1 MSKSVKKNGFTLVE
15 LVIVIAVIAVLAAI
29 LIPTFSGIIGNAKIT
44 KYKASVNSMNTNLV
58 TEATANG
65 IDYYT
70 ASGVRNFLISKE
82 FDIEG
87 VPEGYTLWFDQSNF
101 NLKLIEDTET
111 LKKVQDNFT
120 LLDVG
125 TSSNGLIDSLPSRP
139 EAVTSDPNLLLIST
153 NEENKA
159 IEEAIA
165 AIYNLGNGS
174 VGDIDGKLSSDEIRG
189 KILSVMGGSNNDW
202 VDNYLA
208 QFSAKKTI
216 YVSNTGV
223 MVTAAI
229 GDGLHGNEKSNVVV
243 APGADITL
251 KGFDESFTGE
261 FKLTCAF
268 ELPDNVK

>member
-1 MSKSVKKNGFTLVE
+1 MSKSVKKSGFTLVE

-29 LIPTFSGIIGNAKIT
+29 LIPTFSGIIADAKIT

-70 ASGVRNFLISKE
+70 ASGVKNFLISKE

-120 LLDVG
+120 LLDAGV
-125 TSSNGLIDSLPSRP
+125 SSNSLIDPLPPRP

-189 KILSVMGGSNNDW
+189 KILSV
-202 VDNYLA
+202 L
-208 QFSAKKTI
+208 
-216 YVSNTGV
+216 GV
-223 MVTAAI
+223 
-229 GDGLHGNEKSNVVV
+229 
-243 APGADITL
+243 
-251 KGFDESFTGE
+251 
-261 FKLTCAF
+261 
-268 ELPDNVK
+268 